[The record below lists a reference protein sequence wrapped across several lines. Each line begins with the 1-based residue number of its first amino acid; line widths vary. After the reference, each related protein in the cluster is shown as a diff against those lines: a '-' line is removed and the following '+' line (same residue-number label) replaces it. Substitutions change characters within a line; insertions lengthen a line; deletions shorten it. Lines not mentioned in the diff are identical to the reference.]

1 MNELQKYFADGID
14 GLMDETVLKVRERI
28 SGTVGWALFL
38 AFVLSCGHR
47 RLKALFVPEK
57 MGEAEKAAPALMVET
72 FPFMTDAEVAAAF
85 KVFEELDAAEF
96 FVAMQAVDGQ
106 RQARSLALFRKLIDE
121 ERVEAERVATAKAE
135 QERKAAQARVK
146 AADEEAARREHYR
159 ARSDEEMV
167 RFINDD
173 TAPRWKKPEDMDAL
187 VRDGVV
193 FDDVNRRDIAVADAC
208 CVGLCVVTS
217 WATGKRLGKK
227 TGAKFNSFASTREF
241 LEGRAFEART
251 ICQLVAAQVAEV
263 KNIDELDDLVA
274 KAKADYEGNGCR
286 AWPDGYRLGLL
297 KSAANARAREFQ
309 LDKVIDLEAR
319 RFGSDGNR
327 PKKTPEEIATA
338 ARERAE
344 REAKRAERREA
355 DRQRTLTTKGSS
367 HEVPLHAGA
376 QRRRSKGGN

>member
-1 MNELQKYFADGID
+1 MSELQKYFSEGID
-14 GLMDETVLKVRERI
+14 SLMDEAVLAVRERI
-28 SGTVGWALFL
+28 SGAVGWALFL

-47 RLKALFVPEK
+47 RLKALFASEE
-57 MGEAEKAAPALMVET
+57 MTDEEKAVPALSVENISTMTDKEVAQAFGQLDAPAKFINSMR
-72 FPFMTDAEVAAAF
+72 
-85 KVFEELDAAEF
+85 
-96 FVAMQAVDGQ
+96 QVDGPSGS
-106 RQARSLALFRKLIDE
+106 RFDAIISKMEDD

-167 RFINDD
+167 RFINND

-227 TGAKFNSFASTREF
+227 ANAKFNSFTSTREF
-241 LEGRAFEART
+241 LEGRAFEAET
-251 ICQLVAAQVAEV
+251 IRELVAAKVAEV

-274 KAKADYEGNGCR
+274 KAKADYEGSGCR

-297 KSAANARAREFQ
+297 KAAANVRAREFQ

-319 RFGSDGNR
+319 QFGNPGGNR
-327 PKKTPEEIATA
+327 PKTPAEEATA

-355 DRQRTLTTKGSS
+355 DRQRTLATRGSS

-376 QRRRSKGGN
+376 QRKRSKGGRN